1 MSSAANETFAA
12 PFAVATATDRG
23 GQLLIVNFVGLI
35 VSLASVVLR
44 IHMSRREQLTGFAF
58 HKDDLLCFA
67 ALVCHLQTADRFQH
81 HANPA
86 FPAFRRH

>member
-1 MSSAANETFAA
+1 MSSAANQAFTA
-12 PFAVATATDRG
+12 PFAVVTSTDRG

-44 IHMSRREQLTGFAF
+44 IHISRREQLTGFAF

-67 ALVCHLQTADRFQH
+67 ALVCHLQTAYRCQRHTNPTFQ
-81 HANPA
+81 
-86 FPAFRRH
+86 AFRHH